1 MCRLRHSLVH
11 LTVLSQLDT
20 RKIIWIISK
29 FYLRT
34 LPCQVRYP
42 RGVNG
47 DPCASISA
55 NGNQFH
61 YKIIMYPKGI
71 DGDVDIEEFHADFVA
86 AYQDIAHKLL
96 QGLDEYP
103 LLQGTARFKNPVSI
117 KKLARS

>member
-1 MCRLRHSLVH
+1 MEIPHTAVATRSSSTAATSISSIGALPSPQ
-11 LTVLSQLDT
+11 VLS
-20 RKIIWIISK
+20 R
-29 FYLRT
+29 RN
-34 LPCQVRYP
+34 P

-55 NGNQFH
+55 NGNHFH

-103 LLQGTARFKNPVSI
+103 LLQCTARFKNPVSI